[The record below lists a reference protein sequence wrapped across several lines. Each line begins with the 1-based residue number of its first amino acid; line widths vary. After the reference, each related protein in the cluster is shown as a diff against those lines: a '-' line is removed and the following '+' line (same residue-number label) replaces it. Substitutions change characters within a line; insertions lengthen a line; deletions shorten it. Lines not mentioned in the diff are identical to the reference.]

1 MYFVV
6 MYLDIRKWYV
16 QMLFS
21 VVDVVFFIFEMK
33 WLVFVKFFIRGVL
46 ISDLLIIE
54 LVVVKKK

>member
-6 MYLDIRKWYV
+6 MYLDMRKWYV